1 MHQRSLSFSRLS
13 WSLILVA
20 VVVLLT
26 SLTTFPLLGADPAG
40 LTAGVA
46 KVDITHPETPT
57 NDPLFTK
64 ALVLKQGT
72 TTAVLI
78 TVDAVSLGEIGYIK
92 NEFLGNLRARLKRE
106 LGIEPGGVIVNASHC
121 HGVVAG
127 DIEER
132 TFRAVKEAAAKMVPV
147 RAGAGRASEN
157 RISENR
163 RLLLKDGS
171 EADVRHAY
179 AMPFDDEVADIGP
192 VDPEIGLLRLDRK
205 DGSALAVVY
214 NFACHPIQGVPN
226 GKNTADFPAFSSQVI
241 EESLG
246 EGAMAFFVQGCAG
259 DINPV
264 QYKDVHNPRDA
275 ETLGNLLGLSAMRG
289 IRKIRTSEKGE
300 LKVLNEPLTLPRS
313 TNVEAR
319 IAKVEAERDR
329 LLKSLQGTT
338 LTFKTFLP
346 MYVQYAVSPDH
357 PSYYSH
363 RYLREKALDKDDL
376 AKHDTGN
383 REKMA
388 AYLRN
393 IRTMEQLTRLNTNL
407 DLLKMHQKQH
417 QAAGKPTL
425 EVEVAALRVG
435 DFQLVTFPG
444 ELTTEIG
451 QSIKKRAKGPFT
463 FVAGYTNGYIYYSP
477 TEKQLNNT
485 GFAQEDC
492 DTLVAPEWRKL
503 FDEKVDALLSR
514 L

>member
-1 MHQRSLSFSRLS
+1 MRARLLRSTNLARSFVLPAAL
-13 WSLILVA
+13 LIAASVA
-20 VVVLLT
+20 ML
-26 SLTTFPLLGADPAG
+26 PLLGADAPA

-46 KVDITHPETPT
+46 KADITHPDTPT
-57 NDPLFTK
+57 NDPLYAK
-64 ALVLKQGT
+64 ALVLKQGG
-72 TTAVLI
+72 TTAVLVTI
-78 TVDAVSLGEIGYIK
+78 DAVSLGEIGYIK
-92 NEFLGNLRARLKRE
+92 NEFLGNFRARLKRE
-106 LGIEPGGVIVNASHC
+106 LGIEPGSVIVNTSHC
-121 HGVVAG
+121 HGIVAG

-132 TFRAVKEAAAKMVPV
+132 AFRAVKEAAAKMVPV
-147 RAGAGRASEN
+147 RAGAGRGSEN

-171 EADVRHAY
+171 EGDVRHAY
-179 AMPFDDEVADIGP
+179 AMPFDDEVAGIGP

-205 DGSALAVVY
+205 DGSTLAVVY
-214 NFACHPIQGVPN
+214 NFACHPIGGVPN
-226 GKNTADFPAFSSQVI
+226 GKNTADFPAFASQVI

-246 EGAMAFFVQGCAG
+246 EGSMAFFVQGCAG
-259 DINPV
+259 DVNPV

-289 IRKIRTSEKGE
+289 VRKIRTGEKTE

-319 IAKVEAERDR
+319 IAKVEAERER
-329 LLKSLQGTT
+329 LLKSLQGTS

-346 MYVQYAVSPDH
+346 MYVQYSVSPEY

-363 RYLREKALDKDDL
+363 RYLREKAIEKDGMEKLDKV
-376 AKHDTGN
+376 N
-383 REKMA
+383 RENMA
-388 AYLRN
+388 AYLQN
-393 IRTMEQLTRLNTNL
+393 VRTMEQLTRLNTNL

-417 QAAGKPTL
+417 LAAGKKTL
-425 EVEVAALRVG
+425 DVEVAALRVG
-435 DFQLVTFPG
+435 DFELVTFPG

-477 TEKQLNNT
+477 NEKQLNNT

-503 FDEKVDALLSR
+503 FDEKADALLGR

>member
-1 MHQRSLSFSRLS
+1 VRHRSLCSSMITWPAGL
-13 WSLILVA
+13 LAAMTVLALVTM
-20 VVVLLT
+20 L
-26 SLTTFPLLGADPAG
+26 PLVGADAPS

-46 KVDITHPETPT
+46 KVDITHPDTPT
-57 NDPLFTK
+57 NDPLYAK
-64 ALVLKQGT
+64 ALVLKQSG

-78 TVDAVSLGEIGYIK
+78 TVDAVSLGEIGHIK
-92 NEFLGNLRARLKRE
+92 NEFLGNLRAQLKRE
-106 LGIEPGGVIVNASHC
+106 LGMEPGSVLVNASHC

-132 TFRAVKEAAAKMVPV
+132 AFRAVKEAARNMVPV
-147 RAGAGRASEN
+147 RAGAGRGTEN

-179 AMPFDDEVADIGP
+179 SMPFDDEVAGIGP
-192 VDPEIGLLRLDRK
+192 VDPEIGLLRLDRM
-205 DGSALAVVY
+205 DGRTLAVVY

-226 GKNTADFPAFSSQVI
+226 GKNTADFPAFASQVI

-246 EGAMAFFVQGCAG
+246 EGSMAFFVQGCAG

-264 QYKDVHNPRDA
+264 QYKEVHNPRDA
-275 ETLGNLLGLSAMRG
+275 ETLGNLLGLSALRG
-289 IRKIRTSEKGE
+289 VRKIRTGDKSE

-319 IAKVEAERDR
+319 IAKVQAEQAR
-329 LLKSLQGTT
+329 LLKSLQGTS

-346 MYVQYAVSPDH
+346 MYVQYAVSPEH

-363 RYLREKALDKDDL
+363 RYLREKAIGRDDL
-376 AKHDTGN
+376 AKLDAGN

-388 AYLRN
+388 AYLQN
-393 IRTMEQLTRLNTNL
+393 VRTMEQLTRLNTNL

-417 QAAGKPTL
+417 QAAGKKTL
-425 EVEVAALRVG
+425 DVEVAALRVG
-435 DFQLVTFPG
+435 DFRLVTFPG

-451 QSIKKRAKGPFT
+451 QHIKKRAREPFT

-477 TEKQLNNT
+477 TERQLNNS

-503 FDEKVDALLSR
+503 FDEKVDALLNG